1 MARTSRRARPR
12 GFTLVE
18 LMVVIGIIGIL
29 VGLLF
34 PVLAGA
40 RRRAIDRKAHNTMR
54 SIVQALEAYKQDFRR
69 LPPDDFPF
77 SDKGSEEAE
86 GRTGSKNLYYY
97 LCQSFA
103 IGERRV
109 GPFLELPE
117 AQVQLD
123 SGDGEKMFISPYV
136 YIDRT
141 VLHPYIYRR
150 LDPMKEPGYSSLNP
164 KPENFIV
171 VDFGMDGVLGDGF
184 KSDDP
189 KQYPDYIV
197 FERQDSPV
205 NLEGLPASQDD
216 IMSGE

>member
-1 MARTSRRARPR
+1 MATTNRRACGR

-18 LMVVIGIIGIL
+18 LMVVIGILGIL

-40 RRRAIDRKAHNTMR
+40 RRRTIERKAHNTMR
-54 SIVQALEAYKQDFRR
+54 SIVQAMEAYKQDFRR
-69 LPPDDFPF
+69 FPPDDFPF
-77 SDKGSEEAE
+77 SDKGDEETE
-86 GRTGSKNLYYY
+86 GLTSSKNLYHY
-97 LCQSFA
+97 LCQSFVV
-103 IGERRV
+103 GERRV

-117 AQVQLD
+117 AQIQAD
-123 SGDGEKMFISPYV
+123 PGDGEKMLVSPFV
-136 YIDRT
+136 YLDRT

-150 LDPMKEPGYSSLNP
+150 LRDPNVGALNP
-164 KPENFIV
+164 KPENYLV

-197 FERQDSPV
+197 FERLDTTV
-205 NLEGLPASQDD
+205 NLEGQPASHDNV
-216 IMSGE
+216 MSSE

>member
-1 MARTSRRARPR
+1 MATTSRRARPQ

-40 RRRAIDRKAHNTMR
+40 RRRAIDRKARNTMR

-69 LPPDDFPF
+69 LPPDDDPF
-77 SDKGSEEAE
+77 KGAGDDETE
-86 GRTGSKNLYYY
+86 GRAGSKNLYYY
-97 LCQSFA
+97 LCQSFV

-117 AQVQLD
+117 AQVQAD
-123 SGDGEKMFISPYV
+123 PGDGEKMLVSPYI
-136 YIDRT
+136 YLDRT
-141 VLHPYIYRR
+141 VLHPYIYRH
-150 LDPMKEPGYSSLNP
+150 LKEPNPGALNP
-164 KPENFIV
+164 RPENYIV
-171 VDFGMDGVLGDGF
+171 VDFGMDCVLGDGF
-184 KSDDP
+184 KSGDP
-189 KQYPDYIV
+189 KQYPDYII
-197 FERQDSPV
+197 FERQESPV
-205 NLEGLPASQDD
+205 NLAGEPASYDN

>member
-1 MARTSRRARPR
+1 MATTSRRGRPR

-54 SIVQALEAYKQDFRR
+54 SIVQGLEAYRQDFRR
-69 LPPDDFPF
+69 LPPDDHPF
-77 SDKGSEEAE
+77 NAKGDEETE

-97 LCQSFA
+97 LCQSFV

-109 GPFLELPE
+109 GPFIEVPE
-117 AQVQLD
+117 GQAQVD
-123 SGDGEKMFISPYV
+123 PGDGEKMLVSPYI
-136 YIDRT
+136 YLDRN

-150 LDPMKEPGYSSLNP
+150 LDPMKDPKYSALNP

-171 VDFGMDGVLGDGF
+171 VDFGMDGVMGDGF

-189 KQYPDYIV
+189 KQYPDYIT
-197 FERQDSPV
+197 FERQDAPV
-205 NLEGLPASQDD
+205 NLEGQPASQDN
-216 IMSGE
+216 ILSSE